1 MTTATVSLVS
11 PPARAARSL
20 TGGEIDAYLQ
30 MFPPRSPGTDWV
42 TTRISR
48 EEVLRRLEQPPFKNG
63 KDSTHSMRMVGAR
76 LLLRWLET
84 FEGETWQQRWNASP
98 GSATSAGWTDA
109 PLAWGIAYGRK
120 PQKAGLGS
128 GLLALVCADVI
139 RPSMVWLASSLS
151 PHLREAIEAA
161 RDPRG
166 FAALRNARMPGQPD
180 QRRTS
185 KALKALARILA
196 AKRGGIDDIVVGDVL
211 ELLLVATPNST
222 SHTRLAYALLQSR
235 GKFPPDAPK
244 TLRSIEK
251 RAGQVSPAQLVD
263 RFDVKCRPIRDLLVS
278 YLTERQPSVDYVTLV
293 HLSRNLVGYFWADL
307 ERHHPG
313 IDSLHLAPEVRD
325 AWKARIAV
333 KTVKHRMPNGTVATT
348 TEPRIGALMIRM
360 AVRGFYLDIA
370 EWALDEPERWGPWA
384 APTPVTEDDCS
395 AKQAAQEVRARSDAR
410 TRERLPVLPALVQA
424 SARRLKE
431 ARERLEALEAG
442 DLEATIT
449 VHGESF
455 TLPRSTERADGK
467 PSKVFDATGTPRD
480 FRAEEKLAFYG
491 WATVEILRHTG
502 MRIEELK
509 ELGHHSIISYKLPTT
524 GEVIP
529 LLQIAPSKTDQ
540 ERLLLVS
547 PELADVLSA
556 VISRVR
562 GQDGRVP
569 SIPSYDLHEK
579 VWNPPM
585 PLLYQWSVGGE
596 NRAIS
601 IHTIRS
607 SLHTLLADTG
617 ITDASGQPLTFQPH
631 DFRRIFITDAILN
644 GLPPHIAQVI
654 AGHDSINTT
663 MGYAAIYPA
672 DAIEAHRAFIARRRG
687 LRPAGEY
694 RAVTDEEWQEFLGH
708 FERRK
713 LALGQCGRAYGS
725 SCVHEHACVRC
736 PVLIVGSGERPRLEE
751 IRVNL
756 HARIT
761 EAEREGWLGD
771 VEQLTV
777 SLAATDDKISQ
788 IDVNERRKSAPVF
801 VGTPAISELVVRE
814 AENRDMTD

>member
-1 MTTATVSLVS
+1 M
-11 PPARAARSL
+11 
-20 TGGEIDAYLQ
+20 D
-30 MFPPRSPGTDWV
+30 
-42 TTRISR
+42 
-48 EEVLRRLEQPPFKNG
+48 QPPFKNG
-63 KDSTHSMRMVGAR
+63 KDSTHLMRMVGAR

-98 GSATSAGWTDA
+98 GATTSIGWTEA
-109 PLAWGIAYGRK
+109 PLAWGTAHGRK
-120 PQKAGLGS
+120 PQRAGLGS

-139 RPSMVWLASSLS
+139 RLSMAWLASSLS
-151 PHLREAIEAA
+151 PHLRGAIETA
-161 RDPRG
+161 RDPKG
-166 FAALRNARMPGQPD
+166 FTDLRNARMPGQPD

-185 KALKALARILA
+185 KALNALARILA
-196 AKRGGIDDIVVGDVL
+196 AKGGGIDDIVVGDVL
-211 ELLLVATPNST
+211 ELLLAATPT
-222 SHTRLAYALLQSR
+222 FTRHARLGYALLQSR
-235 GKFPPDAPK
+235 GRFPPDAPK

-251 RAGQVSPAQLVD
+251 RAGQASPAQLVD
-263 RFDVKCRPIRDLLVS
+263 RFDLKCKPIRDLLVS
-278 YLTERQPSVDYVTLV
+278 YLTERQPSIDYVTLMQ
-293 HLSRNLVGYFWADL
+293 LSRNLVGYFWADL

-333 KTVKHRMPNGTVATT
+333 KTVKHRMPNGAVATT
-348 TEPRIGALMIRM
+348 TEPRIAALMIRM

-370 EWALDEPERWGPWA
+370 QWALDEPERWGPWA
-384 APTPVTEDDCS
+384 APSPVTEADCS
-395 AKQAAQEVRARSDAR
+395 AKKAEQEVRARSDAR

-424 SARRLKE
+424 AARRLKE
-431 ARERLEALEAG
+431 ARERLQALEAANLG
-442 DLEATIT
+442 ATIT
-449 VHGESF
+449 VLGESF
-455 TLPRSTERADGK
+455 TLPRFTDRAGGK
-467 PSKVFDATGTPRD
+467 PSTVVDATGTQRD
-480 FRAEEKLAFYG
+480 LRTEEKLAFYG

-529 LLQIAPSKTDQ
+529 LLQIAPSKSNQ

-562 GQDGRVP
+562 GHDGRVP

-601 IHTIRS
+601 IATIRQ
-607 SLHTLLADTG
+607 SLNMLLADTG
-617 ITDASGQPLTFQPH
+617 IIDASGQPLTFQPH

-654 AGHDSINTT
+654 AGHTNINTT

-672 DAIEAHRAFIARRRG
+672 DAVEAHRAFIARRRG
-687 LRPAGEY
+687 LRPADEY

-708 FERRK
+708 FERRQ

-736 PVLIVGSGERPRLEE
+736 PVLIVGPGERPRLEE
-751 IRVNL
+751 IRENL
-756 HARIT
+756 HARIA

-777 SLAATDDKISQ
+777 SLAAAEDKINQ
-788 IDVNERRKSAPVF
+788 IDAKERRKNSPVF
-801 VGTPAISELVVRE
+801 VGMPPISQLVVRD
-814 AENRDMTD
+814 AENRDKTD